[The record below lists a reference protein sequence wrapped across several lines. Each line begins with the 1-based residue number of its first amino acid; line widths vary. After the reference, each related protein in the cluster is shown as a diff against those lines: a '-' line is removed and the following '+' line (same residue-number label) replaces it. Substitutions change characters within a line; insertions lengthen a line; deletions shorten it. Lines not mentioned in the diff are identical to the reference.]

1 MFGVKQS
8 EKLDKSLHGNE
19 KHSTLSEQQKK
30 ASHLGLGGMR
40 QFVKG

>member
-30 ASHLGLGGMR
+30 LLTLALA
-40 QFVKG
+40 V